1 MCRKDLAAYPMVK
14 VAMIGNNGEEVFTL
28 RRSAIAVVLMS
39 GFTTEDAIFSVG
51 EALCNPHDV
60 FNKALGRKIAIARAT
75 HGDNEGAVQY
85 RLEDIERMVKY
96 EDLDDPM
103 SDATAPLSGAPM
115 PYGIVNRIKMLIP
128 RPEE

>member
-1 MCRKDLAAYPMVK
+1 MCRSDLAAYPMVL
-14 VAMIGNNGEEVFTL
+14 VPVLGSNGEEILVE

-39 GFTTEDAIFSVG
+39 GTSDEDAVFSVG

-60 FNKALGRKIAIARAT
+60 FNKALGRKIAVSRAM
-75 HGDNEGAVQY
+75 HGDNEGAIQY
-85 RLEDIERMVKY
+85 RIEDIERMVKY

-103 SDATAPLSGAPM
+103 SDATAPISGAPL

-128 RPEE
+128 RPVE